1 MTAYKMLIILTLL
14 YCGFGVFTNLSAQKV
29 QMKIE
34 GIRNSNGNIQLGI
47 FTNQE
52 QFSKEEPV
60 IEKVF
65 SKRNMRA
72 GVLVVQ
78 FELEPGNYGIAVL
91 DDENKDGD
99 MNYNF
104 LGVPREGFGFS
115 NFVSSGMTKPRYS
128 DFSFDVK
135 TGLNK
140 VEVKIRYIL

>member
-1 MTAYKMLIILTLL
+1 MPRLKLLIFTVLCL
-14 YCGFGVFTNLSAQKV
+14 GAGVFANTNAQTV
-29 QMKIE
+29 QMRIE
-34 GIRNSNGNIQLGI
+34 GIRNSKGNIQLGI

-52 QFSKEEPV
+52 QFRKEEPV

-72 GVLVVQ
+72 GVLVVR
-78 FELEPGNYGIAVL
+78 FELEHGNYGIAVL

-104 LGVPREGFGFS
+104 IGVPREGFGFS

-135 TGLNK
+135 PGLNK
-140 VEVKIRYIL
+140 VEVKMRYIL